1 MNSHSVYL
9 NWLQQQD
16 FEASIEGTTYYPR
29 AAENQSINNLLKTE
43 DHISDGAR
51 I

>member
-16 FEASIEGTTYYPR
+16 FEAGIEGTTYYPR

-43 DHISDGAR
+43 DHISDGTR

>member
-1 MNSHSVYL
+1 MNSRSVYL
-9 NWLQQQD
+9 NWLQQPD
-16 FEASIEGTTYYPR
+16 FEAGIEGTAYCPR
-29 AAENQSINNLLKTE
+29 AAEDQSINNLLKAE

>member
-16 FEASIEGTTYYPR
+16 FEAGIEGSTYYPR
-29 AAENQSINNLLKTE
+29 AAEDQSINNLLKTK
-43 DHISDGAR
+43 DHISNGAR